1 MKPHFRQLISQT
13 PFDLPVRRDLRW
25 DFGEIEARFLA
36 DDVLVNYLWT
46 AFSLGAPGIERFFI
60 SALQPLCER
69 VEDRKLRQDLEGLIA
84 QEAMHA
90 SAHKKFN
97 RALAECGL
105 SVERAHAHIDEIV
118 KWVSANC
125 SVKDMIGIVA
135 AGEHILYSFAILYLA
150 DESIGAAMSPVSR
163 RLFEYHM
170 LEEAEHG
177 AVSHDIFRYFCGDSY
192 WHRVRTAFLAAR
204 LVHQLLSKTMTILI
218 EDNPEK
224 VGWRNWTRYWTYA
237 LVRPGL
243 NRLMAWRLIGY
254 LNPFYRLRFT
264 IKDAAV
270 RKKYEDRLYATQP
283 AVRTLQ

>member
-1 MKPHFRQLISQT
+1 MKRQIRQTVSQT

-25 DFGEIEARFLA
+25 DFGDVEKRFMAGDL
-36 DDVLVNYLWT
+36 LVNYLW
-46 AFSLGAPGIERFFI
+46 ASFSLGAPAIERFFI
-60 SALQPLCER
+60 VALRPLSER
-69 VEDRKLRQDLEGLIA
+69 VEDPKLRQDMEGLIA

-90 SAHKKFN
+90 AAHGKFN
-97 RALAECGL
+97 RALAESGL
-105 SVERAHAHIDEIV
+105 SVRCADAHIDEIL

-125 SVKDMIGIVA
+125 SQMDMVGIVA
-135 AGEHILYSFAILYLA
+135 AGEHMLYSFASLYLT
-150 DESIGAAMSPVSR
+150 DETIGAAMSPPAR

-177 AVSHDIFRYFCGDSY
+177 AVSHDIFRYFCGDKY
-192 WHRVRTAFLAAR
+192 WHRVKTAFMAAR
-204 LVHQLLSKTMTILI
+204 IVHQLLSKTMTILI

-224 VGWRNWTRYWTYA
+224 IGWRNWIHFWTYA

-243 NRLMAWRLIGY
+243 DRLMAWRLIGY

-264 IKDAAV
+264 VEDAAV

-283 AVRTLQ
+283 ATR